1 MSSFI
6 RVTHL
11 ITGLNTG
18 GAEMMLYRLLSKHDR
33 SRFRVEVVSM
43 EPLGALAERI
53 RALDVPVYSL
63 DMPRGVPDARALL
76 RLPLILRRAQA
87 QVVQTWM
94 YHADLLG
101 GVVARAV
108 TSAALVWGIHNS
120 TLEPGKT
127 SRLTLATVEAC
138 ARLSR
143 YAPHKI
149 ICCSQ
154 VAQALHERL
163 GYDAS
168 KMVYIPNGFDL
179 DLFQPGRTEGL
190 ALRQSLDIPSD
201 AAVVGLFGRYD
212 PQKDHTNFVQAA
224 AILSRKKAGVY
235 FVLCGDGVEP
245 QNEALRR
252 QIEKAGLGARF
263 RLLGRRSDIPALMKT
278 LDVLALSSAYGEAF
292 PLVIGEAMASGV
304 PCVTTELGDVR
315 ALVGSTGKVVPP
327 RAPAPLAEGLLSLL
341 DLPEPERL
349 VRSQQA
355 RAHILEHFSLP
366 EITRRYEKLYAELA
380 G

>member
-1 MSSFI
+1 MSSRI
-6 RVTHL
+6 RITHL

-33 SRFRVEVVSM
+33 SRFHVEAVSM
-43 EPLGALAERI
+43 QPLGPLAERI

-63 DMPRGVPDARALL
+63 DMPRGIPDTRALV
-76 RLPLILRRAQA
+76 RLPLILRRART

-108 TSAALVWGIHNS
+108 THAALVWGIHNS

-149 ICCSQ
+149 VCCSK

-163 GYDAS
+163 GYDPS
-168 KMVYIPNGFDL
+168 KMVHIPNGFDL
-179 DLFQPGRTEGL
+179 ELFQPDRAQGL
-190 ALRQSLDIPSD
+190 AQRASLDIPSD
-201 AAVVGLFGRYD
+201 AAVVGLFGRFD
-212 PQKDHTNFVQAA
+212 PQKDHANFVQAA
-224 AILSRKKAGVY
+224 AILSRKMAGVY

-245 QNEALRR
+245 QNEHLRS
-252 QIEKAGLGARF
+252 QIEKVGLMPRF
-263 RLLGRRSDIPALMKT
+263 RLLGRRSDVHSLMKT

-292 PLVIGEAMASGV
+292 PLVIGEAMASGI
-304 PCVTTELGDVR
+304 PCVSTELGDVQE
-315 ALVGSTGKVVPP
+315 LIGSTGKVVPP
-327 RAPAPLAEGLLSLL
+327 RAPAPLAEGLFSVLN
-341 DLPEPERL
+341 LPEAERL
-349 VRSQQA
+349 TLGQQA
-355 RAHILEHFSLP
+355 RAHIEAHFSLP
-366 EITRRYEKLYAELA
+366 EITRRYEALYTSLA